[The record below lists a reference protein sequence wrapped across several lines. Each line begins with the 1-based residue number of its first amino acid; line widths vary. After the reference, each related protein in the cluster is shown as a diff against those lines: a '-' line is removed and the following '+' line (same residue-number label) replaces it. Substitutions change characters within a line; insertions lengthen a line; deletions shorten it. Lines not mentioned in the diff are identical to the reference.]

1 MSRLW
6 RVHPDSKLREKGK
19 KMEFIA
25 AIHDFV
31 GVIDSWLWGMPLIVV
46 LVGTHV
52 YMTVRTHGIQRKVFT
67 GIRLSLAK
75 DPDAA
80 GNVSQFGALTTA
92 LSATIGTGNI
102 VGVATA
108 IVSGGVGAIFWM
120 WIIGVFGIA
129 TKYAETLI
137 SVKYRVRDHAG
148 DMLGGAMYALER
160 GFEGRRWAKIVAVL
174 FALFAALA
182 SFGIGGIAQS
192 NSVIGIV
199 QHYADPGGS
208 NMVLS
213 IVLGI
218 VLVVAVGAVIIGGI
232 RGIASVCEKVVPFMA
247 FFYVVGCLIIIAMN
261 GAYFLDA
268 VKWIMV
274 CAFTPQAMVGG
285 GTGFAVATALRFG
298 AARGLFSN
306 ESGMGSAPLAAA
318 NATTRNPARQSLVS
332 MTGTFWDTVVICA
345 VTGMTLTS
353 SILANPDIS
362 AMYQAT
368 NALAVGD
375 QTTLT
380 AMAATYGADSVLLG
394 GFAKGLQL
402 TTAVFD
408 QIPVLGPIVLV
419 GGMIMFSYTTL
430 LGWSWYG
437 NRVVA
442 YLFGKKGIR
451 PYQVVFLCFVF
462 FGALGAVGTGVG
474 PALTSL
480 AWDFSDVMNGLMVV
494 PNVVAIW
501 ALASVITRDTNHYV
515 WDGNLEERDEAG
527 IPQLDDK

>member
-1 MSRLW
+1 MDF
-6 RVHPDSKLREKGK
+6 VT
-19 KMEFIA
+19 
-25 AIHDFV
+25 AIHSVV
-31 GVIDSWLWGMPLIVV
+31 GAVDGWLWGMPLIIV

-52 YMTVRTHGIQRKVFT
+52 YMTIRTKGIQRKVFT
-67 GIRLSLAK
+67 GIKMSFVK
-75 DPDAA
+75 DPNAE

-108 IVSGGVGAIFWM
+108 VVSGGVGAIFWM

-129 TKYAETLI
+129 TKYAETFI

-160 GFEGRRWAKIVAVL
+160 GFPGKAWAKVVAFL
-174 FALFAALA
+174 FALFATLA

-192 NSVIGIV
+192 NSVIGII
-199 QHYADPGGS
+199 QHYFDPSGTNITMS
-208 NMVLS
+208 V
-213 IVLGI
+213 ILGLI
-218 VLVVAVGAVIIGGI
+218 LVAAVGMVIIGGI
-232 RGIASVCEKVVPFMA
+232 RGIARVCEKVVPFMA
-247 FFYVVGCLIIIAMN
+247 IFYVVGCLVIIIMN
-261 GAYFLDA
+261 GAYFFDA
-268 VKWIMV
+268 VRWIV
-274 CAFTPQAMVGG
+274 TCAFTPQAMVGG
-285 GTGFAVATALRFG
+285 GAGFAVATALRFG

-306 ESGMGSAPLAAA
+306 ESGMGSDPLAAA

-332 MTGTFWDTVVICA
+332 MTGTFWDTVIICA
-345 VTGMTLTS
+345 VTGITLTS

-375 QTTLT
+375 EATLS
-380 AMAATYGADSVLLG
+380 AMAATYGTDSVLLG

-402 TTAVFD
+402 TTSVFD
-408 QIPVLGPIVLV
+408 QIPILGPAILV
-419 GGMIMFSYTTL
+419 VGMVMFSYTTL

-451 PYQVVFLCFVF
+451 PYQIIFLCFVF
-462 FGALGAVGTGVG
+462 FGALGAVGTGIG
-474 PALTSL
+474 PELTSL

-494 PNVVAIW
+494 PNVIAIW
-501 ALASVITRDTNHYV
+501 ALASVIVKDTNHYV
-515 WDGNLEERDEAG
+515 WDDNINEKDETP

>member
-1 MSRLW
+1 MDL
-6 RVHPDSKLREKGK
+6 VT
-19 KMEFIA
+19 
-25 AIHDFV
+25 AIHSVV
-31 GVIDSWLWGMPLIVV
+31 GVVDGWLWGLPLIIV

-52 YMTVRTHGIQRKVFT
+52 YMTIRTHGIQRKIIT
-67 GIRLSLAK
+67 GIKLSFKK
-75 DPDAA
+75 DPNAQ

-108 IVSGGVGAIFWM
+108 VVSGGVGAIFWM

-129 TKYAETLI
+129 TKYAETFI

-160 GFEGRRWAKIVAVL
+160 GFPGKTWAKIVAFL

-192 NSVIGIV
+192 SSVIGII
-199 QHYADPGGS
+199 QHYFDPSGA
-208 NMVLS
+208 NMMMSV
-213 IVLGI
+213 ILGLI
-218 VLVVAVGAVIIGGI
+218 LVVAVGLVIIGGI
-232 RGIASVCEKVVPFMA
+232 RGIARVCEKVVPFMA
-247 FFYVVGCLIIIAMN
+247 IFYVVGCIVIIIMN
-261 GAYFLDA
+261 GAYFFEA
-268 VKWIMV
+268 IKWIVV
-274 CAFTPQAMVGG
+274 CAFTPKAMVGG
-285 GTGFAVATALRFG
+285 GAGFAVATALRFG

-332 MTGTFWDTVVICA
+332 MTGTFWDTVIICA
-345 VTGMTLTS
+345 VTGITLTS
-353 SILANPDIS
+353 SILANADIS

-375 QTTLT
+375 EATLAT
-380 AMAATYGADSVLLG
+380 MATTYGTDSVLLN

-402 TTAVFD
+402 TTSVFD
-408 QIPVLGPIVLV
+408 QIPVIGPTILV
-419 GGMIMFSYTTL
+419 VGMVMFSYTTL

-451 PYQVVFLCFVF
+451 PYQIVFLCFVF
-462 FGALGAVGTGVG
+462 FGALGAVGSGIG
-474 PALTSL
+474 PELTSL

-494 PNVVAIW
+494 PNVIAIW
-501 ALASVITRDTNHYV
+501 ALAAVIVKDTKHYV
-515 WDGNLEERDEAG
+515 WDDNLEEQDENP